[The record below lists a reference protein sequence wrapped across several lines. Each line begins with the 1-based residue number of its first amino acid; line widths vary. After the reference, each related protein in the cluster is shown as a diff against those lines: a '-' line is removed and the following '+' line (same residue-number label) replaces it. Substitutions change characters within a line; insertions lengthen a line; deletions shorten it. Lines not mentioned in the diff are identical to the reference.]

1 VPELR
6 KRHAIINYDGRICIF
21 GGLSGNKFYND
32 FHSFCYYSNM
42 WRPVLKEN
50 NTVLPPPRVPFVF
63 TEISNG
69 NLLLFGG
76 ANETGFLSDA
86 YLLVDFTWK

>member
-50 NTVLPPPRVPFVF
+50 NTVLPPPRVPFVLLKSVM
-63 TEISNG
+63 EISY
-69 NLLLFGG
+69 
-76 ANETGFLSDA
+76 FLEE
-86 YLLVDFTWK
+86 LMKQDFLAMLIY

>member
-1 VPELR
+1 
-6 KRHAIINYDGRICIF
+6 
-21 GGLSGNKFYND
+21 
-32 FHSFCYYSNM
+32 M